1 MELLEPETNNVLDI
15 TDDSDKIAFAEP
27 DENVQTLEYSLPS
40 FDVFQMSVE
49 EKSLDTT
56 LLLQKLN
63 DLQNEHVDKNVLEIF
78 KLKYI
83 ENHSVEKV
91 SEILEISSDDVMDV
105 LVYIVDLVRN
115 L

>member
-1 MELLEPETNNVLDI
+1 MFILLFKFNFNFFI
-15 TDDSDKIAFAEP
+15 
-27 DENVQTLEYSLPS
+27 N
-40 FDVFQMSVE
+40 
-49 EKSLDTT
+49 
-56 LLLQKLN
+56 LN
-63 DLQNEHVDKNVLEIF
+63 LMLTPQQ
-78 KLKYI
+78 LKYI